1 MTSTARKMHAPAS
14 SLSSARPQLRL
25 VDNRPTKE
33 KSIKTQA
40 RQSSLFK
47 RIFSAVIAVV
57 FVLAI
62 VSIGSVW
69 MVAESTRLSK
79 ISSVKQQLVYE
90 ELGHAQELTVA
101 LAAAQSAARIEKI
114 ARKNLGM
121 VASTGDVTYV
131 ALESP
136 KPISS
141 SVKPEK
147 SQSAFLTTLAE
158 LTVGEASTLLVGDLG
173 ITAVR

>member
-1 MTSTARKMHAPAS
+1 MTSTARKMHAPVS
-14 SLSSARPQLRL
+14 SPSSVKPNLRL
-25 VDNRPTKE
+25 VDSKPTRA
-33 KSIKTQA
+33 KSLKIQE
-40 RQSSLFK
+40 RQRAFYL
-47 RIFSAVIAVV
+47 RITFAVV
-57 FVLAI
+57 VVVVGLAL
-62 VSIGSVW
+62 VSTGSVW
-69 MVAESTRLSK
+69 MLAESTRLSK

-114 ARKNLGM
+114 ARRELGM

-131 ALESP
+131 VLESP
-136 KPISS
+136 KVVNPKAN
-141 SVKPEK
+141 V
-147 SQSAFLTTLAE
+147 QSARPEFMTTLAE